1 MTDIKFYQGTNKMKV
16 FTRKAA
22 DTINKLLCYDGIIK
36 GNSFYKLPD
45 DLPDV
50 SEELCRKLV
59 FHLILEQTELCVK
72 VEMQS
77 QTNNYIIIK
86 FTYING

>member
-1 MTDIKFYQGTNKMKV
+1 MKTDIKFYQGTNKMKV

-22 DTINKLLCYDGIIK
+22 DTINTLCHYDGIIK

-45 DLPDV
+45 DLPGV

-59 FHLILEQTELCVK
+59 FHLVMEQTELCVK
-72 VEMQS
+72 VEM
-77 QTNNYIIIK
+77 
-86 FTYING
+86 